1 MVRQWQG
8 HDGRAQVP
16 STSGSVPKRTATR
29 KKKHLAA
36 LAGIKQQARGKN
48 DEKKRAPQW
57 PVRRLMARGPITV
70 QAPKASHRRGPTLGL
85 NQPVTSVKRLPGP
98 PPLKSY
104 LRIFPRPLSRAL
116 PSSLNQSIRLRA
128 PCRPAL
134 SNERAA
140 QKQARPKGKKRA
152 LPALTR
158 AIRFVRKGTNETLAS
173 ASLAIH
179 SDSTIV
185 PIRLSK
191 PRASERKP

>member
-1 MVRQWQG
+1 
-8 HDGRAQVP
+8 
-16 STSGSVPKRTATR
+16 
-29 KKKHLAA
+29 
-36 LAGIKQQARGKN
+36 
-48 DEKKRAPQW
+48 
-57 PVRRLMARGPITV
+57 MARGPITA

-179 SDSTIV
+179 SDSTISSRSACPSRAPVSANLEPRRSRAFFQFSSDEKRTQLSACAV
-185 PIRLSK
+185 PCPCTLVAATATSA
-191 PRASERKP
+191 P